1 MPTTASVP
9 MTTKTTNTTTTTTTG
24 TTKTNNNNTS
34 SESSTPT
41 TTTTSRDMTVAQL
54 QQSLNRLD
62 KEKLSYYAKI
72 QEMHSERAEYRLV
85 LNACEEVPPDRR
97 CFRMVGG
104 VLVERTAG
112 EVKPV
117 ISKHKLRME
126 EAITKLTEE
135 FEKITQE
142 RNFVAERIR
151 NAVEVNS
158 SNVS

>member
-1 MPTTASVP
+1 MPTTPS
-9 MTTKTTNTTTTTTTG
+9 TNT
-24 TTKTNNNNTS
+24 NNTNTATTA
-34 SESSTPT
+34 TPT
-41 TTTTSRDMTVAQL
+41 SSAPTTSSGVSSCGDMTVSQL

-85 LNACEEVPPDRR
+85 LDACEQVPPERR

-117 ISKHKLRME
+117 ISKQKLRME

-135 FEKITQE
+135 FDKISQE
-142 RNFVAERIR
+142 RNFVSERVR
-151 NAVEVNS
+151 NAVEVNT
-158 SNVS
+158 SNFS